1 MKHSLLCFFGMA
13 ACALVLAVPL
23 AAQEKTA
30 LSLFEQGQAKQFKND
45 FYGAVECYR
54 EALELN
60 DRYAEAWE
68 QLARCTYELEEYDL
82 SLSYAD
88 TALLY
93 SKNYSAIQNLK
104 GMALISLGRLD
115 EARAVFSSVLAKY
128 PNDIEARFGLAE
140 LNLASGSLNAAER
153 EYSDALQRD
162 GSSRKAL
169 LSLALVSAEMG
180 KTAIAERYINQ
191 AMRYHSGSAQ
201 VHYLASYLASRRG
214 DAVEAERR
222 GRSAVQIDGDYDKA
236 YELLAAV
243 LYSQKRYAEVI
254 DICDFR
260 LGRRRNLATAWYVK
274 ALSQLRLGDEEG
286 AIETFTSG
294 LSVAPDDEVM
304 RLALEQLVLETLPV
318 EDKRRGEW
326 AQYHIQKAG
335 EYKRNFDGPSERF
348 EYQRALAVD
357 PLNTVARER
366 FADMLYRD
374 NFWELYLSQLK
385 FIENNRV
392 ARTDGAA
399 SVQTDENS
407 PSMQPAQ
414 KSAQEIKNADTIEAL
429 ESMLRTNLSHQWN
442 IDPFYLDK
450 TRWNVGLYYVDGNV
464 QLIHPDA
471 EPVFVKAV
479 HDVFNGVPTTT
490 ISMRPQA
497 VSGYGEA
504 YRLARSSGM
513 DYFII
518 LSVQEMERSFSLTA
532 DLYLARTGTKATS
545 LHIYRT
551 GNDRVANSLRRLR
564 QAVVDILPMRGKVLK
579 QSQKTLLVDVGK
591 SDGLVKGARFDV
603 VKKGAITTADGG
615 TGVSYR
621 DSDRLGTFSIDMV
634 NEEISQG
641 TFSKKGFYDSLNIG
655 DEIVLVK
662 MPEKT
667 DEEDADGNAVADTRP
682 AADATGTPATESAK
696 KAEAENLKESLKA
709 PLRETP
715 LLDLIRSIR

>member
-1 MKHSLLCFFGMA
+1 MA

-60 DRYAEAWE
+60 GRYAEAWE

-450 TRWNVGLYYVDGNV
+450 TRWNVGLYYMDGNV